1 MLIEENVAVTTAHE
15 YVDKLEERYVADVS
29 IKNAIEYINLI
40 TTHVKEPRRTKAYEF
55 LKTRL

>member
-1 MLIEENVAVTTAHE
+1 MTTAHE

-40 TTHVKEPRRTKAYEF
+40 TTYVKEPRRTKARKF
-55 LKTRL
+55 LRTRL